1 MIMCLGLNGNWQC
14 TTTTTALIVGLFNLF
29 ITILAVVFVLI
40 IVWDIS
46 SHSSGFDVATSDRE
60 SNHYFK
66 SLYGGEHV

>member
-40 IVWDIS
+40 IVWHIS
-46 SHSSGFDVATSDRE
+46 SHSSGFDVALLPG
-60 SNHYFK
+60 SNIRQ
-66 SLYGGEHV
+66 GVR